1 MNIVWGVAD
10 LLRKAPPPPAPGG
23 GDGSAPAPASSLP
36 AGGLD
41 NAPTPRV
48 VFRYAC
54 LNDRK
59 HSYTQMRCGLSVY
72 CVREGRVAH

>member
-59 HSYTQMRCGLSVY
+59 HSYTQMRCGLSVW
-72 CVREGRVAH
+72 REGGVAH

>member
-23 GDGSAPAPASSLP
+23 GAGSAP

-41 NAPTPRV
+41 DAPTPRV

-59 HSYTQMRCGLSVY
+59 HSYTQMRCGLSV
-72 CVREGRVAH
+72 CARVVWPTSVAPVP